1 MGNGTSIGKFN
12 GLTTAGGG
20 LFFDVGAQSRN
31 AGSLSRDPGALIANP
46 DALSS
51 NPEALSFD
59 PAALS
64 RDPDG
69 LSFDPDALRFDPD
82 ALRFDPDALR
92 FDPDALSFDAETL
105 SFDVFYQRRG
115 SNGLLFSHLR
125 NICKNRQ
132 RIGRAALLRGLGR
145 PAGRPYH
152 KNVSSKRSK
161 CIFSRTFNIQHSTL
175 N

>member
-69 LSFDPDALRFDPD
+69 LSFDPDALRFDPN
-82 ALRFDPDALR
+82 
-92 FDPDALSFDAETL
+92 ALSFDAETL